1 MRRFV
6 LDTNVL
12 LAYYRGNLLFTVI
25 AEDNGL
31 HDPDVILIMPIAVK
45 AEILSIALQN
55 NWGEKKYRLLRK
67 MVDQSFIIHTNDD
80 IADAYAEID
89 AYSQGRLPGNA
100 LGLSARNMGKND
112 LWIAA
117 TTRVVNASLITT
129 DADFDHLDGT
139 FITVKKYPVKRNL
152 IQ

>member
-1 MRRFV
+1 M
-6 LDTNVL
+6 DTNVL

-55 NWGEKKYRLLRK
+55 NWGDKKYRVIKK
-67 MVDQSFIIHTNDD
+67 MVDQSFIIHTNDE
-80 IADAYAEID
+80 IADVYAEID
-89 AYSQGRLPGNA
+89 AFSQGRLPGNS
-100 LGLSARNMGKND
+100 LGMSARNMGKND

-117 TTRVVNASLITT
+117 TARVANASLITT
-129 DADFDHLDGT
+129 DADFDHLNGT

-152 IQ
+152 IP